1 MEEFEEYFRPLSG
14 HYLTGGPGS
23 QCTDAL
29 LGLLCRTLGRLDA
42 AASHFEDAVTF
53 CRPSLQPEL
62 AWTLYDY
69 ATTLSLRNAPGDG
82 ERARSLLDEGVRV
95 CRDLGMLPLL
105 AKIEAA
111 LGERAEPS
119 LYGLSQRE
127 REVLGQMAKGFSNQ
141 EIGAHLH
148 ISQHTVAA
156 HVRRILQK
164 TRTANRVEAVALAT
178 REGIR

>member
-1 MEEFEEYFRPLSG
+1 
-14 HYLTGGPGS
+14 
-23 QCTDAL
+23 
-29 LGLLCRTLGRLDA
+29 
-42 AASHFEDAVTF
+42 
-53 CRPSLQPEL
+53 
-62 AWTLYDY
+62 
-69 ATTLSLRNAPGDG
+69 
-82 ERARSLLDEGVRV
+82 
-95 CRDLGMLPLL
+95 MLPLL